1 MRLKGLGLGRVGM
14 KKLINSHKGRVVQ
27 NFAQGDV
34 LCENFAQGDVLCEF
48 RTRQC
53 VVRSSHKTLFT
64 RPNAKIC
71 GFQMAKILGF

>member
-1 MRLKGLGLGRVGM
+1 MRKQRNEAKRLGIGEGRDGEAQ
-14 KKLINSHKGRVVQ
+14 K
-27 NFAQGDV
+27 FAQGRV